1 MEYRTSSDANLLY
14 GAGMRGDSIH
24 LRSPIEESSTSLSL
38 EDQILEPRRKFR
50 KMYFAS
56 FSALLMAVAMGIAV
70 GYSAPATYDMKN
82 RKSSSIKPT
91 NDDITWIGSALAIG
105 AMTGGLIAGPIADKL
120 GRKTTLILN
129 IIPFIAGW
137 FSICFAENIGT
148 IIAGRLICGIACGVV
163 SVAVPMYCVEIATSE
178 VRGLLGSSFQGFMV
192 IGNLLS
198 AIIGSYVTWEY
209 LSLVGAGVATLG
221 LVCFFL
227 MPESPRWI
235 LAQEDMDGAIR
246 VMRNLQ
252 GNHPETEEEFFKISK
267 DLKSQPKGLLTWR
280 ECKHPTVYK
289 PALISVVLMFFQ
301 QFSGSNAVLF
311 YSTSI
316 FNASKDFLNPK
327 YATIILGA
335 VQVVATLL
343 SNLIVDKAGRKVLLF
358 LSGALMSASLT
369 ALSVYYYVS
378 VANFTFEARFDW
390 IPLVSLILFVT
401 AFSLGYG
408 SIPWLLTAEMVP
420 LRARSTIGGLATF
433 ANGLFAF
440 IITKTFS
447 ELEDLAHNYGAFWTY
462 AALSFVGCFFVILVV
477 PETKGKELED
487 ITKYFC
493 KTTKNDLK
501 NSTEISISVLSK

>member
-1 MEYRTSSDANLLY
+1 MEYMTSSDLDMQF
-14 GAGMRGDSIH
+14 GEGMRGNSIH
-24 LRSPIEESSTSLSL
+24 LRSPVEESTSVSL
-38 EDQILEPRRKFR
+38 EDPILEPRGKIR
-50 KMYFAS
+50 KMYFAA

-70 GYSAPATYDMKN
+70 GYSAPATYDMTN
-82 RKSSSIKPT
+82 RISSSIKPT
-91 NDDITWIGSALAIG
+91 IDDITWIGSALPIG
-105 AMTGGLIAGPIADKL
+105 AMTGGLIAGPVADKL

-137 FSICFAENIGT
+137 FAICFAENIGS
-148 IIAGRLICGIACGVV
+148 IIAGRLICGIACGIV
-163 SVAVPMYCVEIATSE
+163 SVAVPMYCVEISTSE

-198 AIIGSYVTWEY
+198 AVIGSYINWEY
-209 LSLVGAGVATLG
+209 LALVGAGMATLG

-235 LAQEDMDGAIR
+235 LTQEDMDGAVR
-246 VMRNLQ
+246 VMRDLQ
-252 GNHPETEEEFFKISK
+252 GNHVKAEEECLKIYK

-289 PALISVVLMFFQ
+289 PALITVVLMFFQ

-316 FNASKDFLNPK
+316 FKASKDFLDPK
-327 YATIILGA
+327 HATIILGA

-343 SNLIVDKAGRKVLLF
+343 SNLIVDKAGRKALLF
-358 LSGALMSASLT
+358 LSGALMSTSLT
-369 ALSVYYYVS
+369 ALGVYYYVS
-378 VANFTFEARFDW
+378 VANLTFEVRFDW

-401 AFSLGYG
+401 GFSIGYG
-408 SIPWLLTAEMVP
+408 SIPWLLAAEMVP
-420 LRARSTIGGLATF
+420 LRARSTIGGLGTF

-447 ELEDLAHNYGAFWTY
+447 ELEDLANNYGAFWTY

-487 ITKYFC
+487 IAKYFC
-493 KTTKNDLK
+493 KTNKNDSK
-501 NSTEISISVLSK
+501 SPTEISISVI